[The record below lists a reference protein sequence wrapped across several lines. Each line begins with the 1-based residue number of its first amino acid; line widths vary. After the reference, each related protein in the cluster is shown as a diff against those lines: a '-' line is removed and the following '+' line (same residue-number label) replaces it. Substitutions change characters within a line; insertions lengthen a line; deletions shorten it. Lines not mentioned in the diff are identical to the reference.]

1 MTLVIMAAGMGS
13 RFGGLKQIEPVGPS
27 GEFII
32 DYSIY
37 DAIQAGFKKVVFVI
51 KRENYDIFK
60 ETVGKRVEPHIQ
72 VEYAF
77 QELDDLPEG
86 FSCPPERT
94 RPWGTSHAILSVEKY
109 IDGNFGAINAD
120 DFYGRDAFVVLANF
134 LKQASEREFCLVGYP
149 CANTLPLHGIA
160 KRGVCHVKDGFLEKI
175 SESHC
180 EDMGGGKIMAT
191 PLDGST
197 PFEVAENQLAS
208 MSVFGFAP
216 KIFPFM
222 KKKFRMHLE
231 ENRENLEEYEYLIV
245 DTISEGIV
253 EKEWN
258 VKVLTTTAKWYGIT
272 YKEDKEGIVK
282 AIEEMISKGEYPKQL
297 WS

>member
-94 RPWGTSHAILSVEKY
+94 RPWGTSHAILSARNNVNS
-109 IDGNFGAINAD
+109 NFGVINSD
-120 DFYGRDAFVVLANF
+120 DFYGKNSFLVLANH
-134 LKQASEREFCLVGYP
+134 LKVAKEGEFCIVGYK
-149 CANTLPLHGIA
+149 CANTLPDSGTV
-160 KRGVCHVKDGFLEKI
+160 KRGVCDVKDGFLEKI
-175 SESHC
+175 TESSC
-180 EDMGGGKIMAT
+180 ENIEGKIVAT

-197 PFEVAENQLAS
+197 PFEVAHNQFVS
-208 MSVFGFAP
+208 MNMFGFTT
-216 KIFPFM
+216 KLFTY
-222 KKKFRMHLE
+222 LE
-231 ENRENLEEYEYLIV
+231 ENFSKFLKENKGNLEVCEYLIPQS
-245 DTISEGIV
+245 IYKGIV

-258 VKVLTTTAKWYGIT
+258 VKVLPTTAKWYGIT
-272 YKEDKEGIVK
+272 YREDKAKVVK
-282 AIEEMISKGEYPKQL
+282 AIEKMIPRGEYPKQL
-297 WS
+297 WG